1 MAVAEAGATTSNRS
15 LTLTDRLREAVVR
28 LIASHRFQSWASR
41 FAPTRPLARQ
51 QAEAL
56 FDLCAGFVYSQVLQA
71 FVAAGL
77 LEALRTGPKS
87 ARDLADLA
95 ALPADS
101 LDRLLR
107 AAVALGLA
115 APRSR
120 GRYGLGL
127 RGAALAG
134 NPGAVAMI
142 HHHQLLYAD
151 LADPVALLRREAA
164 PTRTGRYWSY
174 LAADRPEGLTA
185 DAVAD
190 YSDLMAVSQV
200 MVAEIVAGDFPFRD
214 YRRILDVGGGTGTF
228 LERVAAQAPESALAL
243 FDLPS
248 VAKQAEERLA
258 RVGLAERVR
267 TFGGDFFSDPLP
279 AGQNLITLV
288 RVVYDH
294 DDENV
299 LRLLKGCRAALSEDG
314 ALLIA
319 EPMSGASSGEQ
330 IADAYFGFY
339 LLAMGSGA
347 TRSPAEHG
355 DLLRRAGFGRV
366 KPLPTRMSTLVRLVL
381 ARP

>member
-1 MAVAEAGATTSNRS
+1 MAVAEAGGATSTRS
-15 LTLTDRLREAVVR
+15 LTPADRLREAVTR
-28 LIASHRFQSWASR
+28 LIASRWFQSWAGR
-41 FAPTRPLARQ
+41 FPPTRALARR

-56 FDLCAGFVYSQVLQA
+56 FDLCAGFVYSQVLRA
-71 FVAAGL
+71 FVETGL
-77 LEALRTGPKS
+77 LDALRTGPKS
-87 ARDLADLA
+87 PRDLAGLA
-95 ALPADS
+95 GLPAEP

-115 APRSR
+115 APRSQS
-120 GRYGLGL
+120 RYGLGI

-142 HHHQLLYAD
+142 RHHKLLYDD
-151 LADPVALLRREAA
+151 LADPVALLRGEAA
-164 PTRTGRYWSY
+164 PTRTCQYWSY
-174 LAADRPEGLTA
+174 LAAEQPDGLSA

-200 MVAEIVAGDFPFRD
+200 MVAEIVAADFRFRD
-214 YRRILDVGGGTGTF
+214 HRRILDVGGGTGTF
-228 LERVAAQAPESALAL
+228 LERVAAQAPESALTL

-248 VAKQAEERLA
+248 VAAQAERRLA
-258 RVGLAERVR
+258 RIGLAERVR
-267 TFGGDFFSDPLP
+267 AVGGDFFSDPLP
-279 AGQNLITLV
+279 AGQDLITLV

-294 DDENV
+294 DDDNA
-299 LRLLKGCRAALSEDG
+299 LRLLKSCRAALTGNG

-319 EPMSGASSGEQ
+319 EPMSGAASGGQ

-347 TRSPAEHG
+347 TRSPAEHSA
-355 DLLRRAGFGRV
+355 LLHKAGFGRV
-366 KPLPTRMSTLVRLVL
+366 KALPTRMSALVRLVE